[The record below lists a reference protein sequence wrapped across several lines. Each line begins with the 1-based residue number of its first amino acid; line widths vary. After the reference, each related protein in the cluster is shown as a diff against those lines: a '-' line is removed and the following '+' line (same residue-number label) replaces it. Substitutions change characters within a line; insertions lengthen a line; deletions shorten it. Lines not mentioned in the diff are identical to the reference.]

1 MARVNLPAQYNPP
14 TYTDTRINVYAYL
27 VVTDSDVILIDTG
40 VGAGNKIIED
50 RFAPLLTPITEELA
64 RFDISL
70 PEVSIIVNSHLHFD
84 HCGNNAMFPD
94 AEIYVQERELEI
106 ARNTRYTVTNWFDY
120 NGARIKSI
128 AGDMEISKGVK
139 LLASP
144 GHTPGHQ
151 SVFLESTERNIL
163 MAAQAA
169 YTADEYLRGG
179 DPVDQAHEGL
189 GEVYVQSI
197 TRLKSLDA
205 AQVYFSNDDQAA
217 KNS

>member
-163 MAAQAA
+163 VAAQAA

>member
-163 MAAQAA
+163 VAAQAA

-205 AQVYFSNDDQAA
+205 AQVYFSHDDQAA